1 MLRQGL
7 DIRIGQTLSMTP
19 QLQQAI
25 RLLQLSSI
33 ELQDE
38 IQQALEE
45 NPLLQLAE
53 DAPYSETDRSVA
65 DTSSSSNAADADLDS
80 MDSLDSH
87 DTLET
92 ADPGSSMESE
102 IPEDMNMDAAWDD
115 VYDMSGSSN
124 GSSSGDAEGDNQS
137 FLENQGMA
145 SDSLQEHLLWQVN
158 MSNLTAIDKRI
169 AAFIVQSLDE
179 AGYLCDS
186 LDEILA
192 SLSDEL
198 PIELSDVETVLKYI
212 QQLDPPGVGARNLR
226 ECMLIQLRQK
236 QPQTELHP
244 LAIRLVEKH
253 LDLLE
258 KRDYKEIQKR
268 LKIGQDT
275 FEATITLLRTL
286 QPKPGNAFAGTATDY
301 ITPDVFVHKVRNAWV
316 VSLNSRVTPELQINQ
331 MYADMVGHAKN
342 SKDAHYLKNNLQQ
355 ARWLIR
361 SLESRNTTILNVAKA
376 IVERQSAFMQYG
388 EQAMK
393 PLILRDIAEELEMHE
408 STISRVT
415 TNKYMYTPR
424 GIFEFKYFFS
434 SQLDTDTGSSCSS
447 TAIRAMIK
455 QLIAKEDAR
464 APLSDSTLTQLLKDQ
479 GISVARRTV
488 TKYREAMSIPSSHER
503 KGLVTT

>member
-33 ELQDE
+33 ELQEE

-53 DAPYSETDRSVA
+53 DSSLVNDESLTEHSPNTELPIDATEPLGEGDLSELGEL
-65 DTSSSSNAADADLDS
+65 DTTSS
-80 MDSLDSH
+80 MDSD
-87 DTLET
+87 
-92 ADPGSSMESE
+92 
-102 IPEDMNMDAAWDD
+102 IPEDLNLDAAWDD
-115 VYDMSGSSN
+115 VYDTSTSSN
-124 GSSSGDAEGDNQS
+124 HDSDSDNQS
-137 FLENQGMA
+137 FLENQG
-145 SDSLQEHLLWQVN
+145 SFSEDLQEHLLWQITL
-158 MSNLTAIDKRI
+158 SQLSEIDKRI
-169 AAFIVQSLDE
+169 AVTIVQSLDE
-179 AGYLCDS
+179 AGYLCESVEDILES
-186 LDEILA
+186 LI
-192 SLSDEL
+192 DEL
-198 PIELSDVETVLKYI
+198 PIELDDVEMVLKYI
-212 QQLDPPGVGARNLR
+212 QHLDPLGVGARDLR
-226 ECMLIQLRQK
+226 ECMLIQLYK
-236 QPQTELHP
+236 QPANELQK
-244 LAIRLVEKH
+244 LAVILVEKH

-268 LKIGQDT
+268 LKINQDT
-275 FEATITLLRTL
+275 FEAMITLLRTL
-286 QPKPGNAFAGTATDY
+286 QPKPGNAFSANTTDY
-301 ITPDVFVHKVRNAWV
+301 ITPDVFVHKIRNAWV
-316 VSLNSRVTPELQINQ
+316 VSLNQRVTPELQINQ
-331 MYADMVGHAKN
+331 MYADMIGQVKN
-342 SKDAHYLKNNLQQ
+342 STDSYYLKNNLQQ

-376 IVERQSAFMQYG
+376 IVERQAAFMQYG

-464 APLSDSTLTQLLKDQ
+464 SPLSDSSLTQLLKDQ
-479 GISVARRTV
+479 GINVARRTV

>member
-33 ELQDE
+33 ELQEE

-53 DAPYSETDRSVA
+53 DSGANSEERLSDSFTQSELPASSLENPQESDQELNLLGEL
-65 DTSSSSNAADADLDS
+65 DTSSS
-80 MDSLDSH
+80 MDSD
-87 DTLET
+87 
-92 ADPGSSMESE
+92 
-102 IPEDMNMDAAWDD
+102 IPEDLNLDAAWDD
-115 VYDMSGSSN
+115 VYDSSTGGSHQESD
-124 GSSSGDAEGDNQS
+124 SDNQS
-137 FLENQGMA
+137 FLENQA
-145 SDSLQEHLLWQVN
+145 SFSEDLQEHLLWQIT
-158 MSNLTAIDKRI
+158 MSQLSDIDKRI
-169 AAFIVQSLDE
+169 ALTIVQSLDE
-179 AGYLCDS
+179 AGYLCESIED
-186 LDEILA
+186 ILA
-192 SLSDEL
+192 SLVDEL
-198 PIELSDVETVLKYI
+198 PIELEDVASVLKYI
-212 QQLDPPGVGARNLR
+212 QHLDPLGVAARNLR
-226 ECMLIQLRQK
+226 ECLLIQLYRQPASVIQK
-236 QPQTELHP
+236 
-244 LAIRLVEKH
+244 LAVSLVEKH

-268 LKIGQDT
+268 LKINQDT

-286 QPKPGNAFAGTATDY
+286 QPKPGNAFSDTTTDY
-301 ITPDVFVHKVRNAWV
+301 ITPDVFVHKARNTWI
-316 VSLNSRVTPELQINQ
+316 VSLNQRVTPELQINQ
-331 MYADMVGHAKN
+331 MYADLIGQVKT
-342 SKDAHYLKNNLQQ
+342 STDSHYLKNNLQQ

-464 APLSDSTLTQLLKDQ
+464 SPLSDSGLTQLLKEQ
-479 GISVARRTV
+479 GINVARRTV